1 MIHRLKPVILAIL
14 VGLFLG
20 FSAPP
25 FHTGFLALVAF
36 IPFFYLFE
44 NINGYKKAFLYSYL
58 SIAVFHLIPCYWLPL
73 TRDHYL
79 AVVAIGFGRKKFS
92 ADDVEISG
100 LYWHFVDLVWMFI
113 FPLVY
118 LISARLR

>member
-1 MIHRLKPVILAIL
+1 MAIL

-79 AVVAIGFGRKKFS
+79 AVVAILSLLVNPILYFIPVALWLFVKRRVGFRWSLF
-92 ADDVEISG
+92 A
-100 LYWHFVDLVWMFI
+100 
-113 FPLVY
+113 FPWIWV
-118 LISARLR
+118 SFE